1 MILTPEDMGR
11 CQAIAE
17 IGIGLI
23 KPIVNAVADA
33 TSIPPHVIYGRKKT
47 KNINEARQLV
57 YFLAH
62 RSGMS
67 LSDIG
72 RAMHRDHSTI
82 IHGVQREQSRRN
94 AQACPQV
101 NPPLRAGVNGVAIGD

>member
-1 MILTPEDMGR
+1 MILTPEDLDR

-17 IGIGLI
+17 IGIGAI

-33 TSIPPHVIYGRKKT
+33 TSIPPHIIYGRKKT
-47 KNINEARQLV
+47 KKINEARQLV

-82 IHGVQREQSRRN
+82 MHGVQREQSRRN
-94 AQACPQV
+94 AQAYPQV
-101 NPPLRAGVNGVAIGD
+101 NPQLRGVAIEVAIGD